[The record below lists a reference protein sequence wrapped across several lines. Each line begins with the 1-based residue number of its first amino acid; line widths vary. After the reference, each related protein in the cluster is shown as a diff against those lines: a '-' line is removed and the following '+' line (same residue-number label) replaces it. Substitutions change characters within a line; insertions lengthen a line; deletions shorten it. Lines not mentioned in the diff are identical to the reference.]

1 MVTPCVP
8 LARFPIA
15 PLRLPAVVACT
26 HVWCSLQDLTHLT
39 ARVLFGTYDNSN
51 ALFGVL
57 AQLAV
62 SLYLIQSVRAAWATP
77 SPAPPGPR

>member
-1 MVTPCVP
+1 M
-8 LARFPIA
+8 
-15 PLRLPAVVACT
+15 
-26 HVWCSLQDLTHLT
+26 CSLQDLTHLT

-62 SLYLIQSVRAAWATP
+62 SLYLIQSVGGPARSCAPWCFMVLGVLVFLIVTP
-77 SPAPPGPR
+77 LPLLA